1 MFSFVLTY
9 HDLLNNYFSTAMEF
23 NKVLRGAKREMNDE
37 ETVNN
42 ILDAGFLCHVAFQH
56 QGQTMMIPTAYGRKD
71 NALYL
76 HGSTKNFMM
85 NQLLSDQTTCIAVT
99 HLDGIVLA
107 RTLFDTSVN
116 YRSVVL
122 FGKAVLVE
130 DENERLT
137 GMKMITENI
146 IKGRWDEV
154 KIGNENQLKAT
165 MVIKFIIEKASAKI
179 RNEGPQGDDQIT
191 DEVWSGQ
198 IPLVTKAMEP
208 VQDNKFGVE
217 LEMSTSVKK
226 FIKKT
231 NEQFL

>member
-1 MFSFVLTY
+1 
-9 HDLLNNYFSTAMEF
+9 MEF
-23 NKVLRGAKREMNDE
+23 NKVIRGAKREMNDE

-56 QGQTMMIPTAYGRKD
+56 QGQTMMIPTAYGRKE

-130 DENERLT
+130 EENERMEGLKT
-137 GMKMITENI
+137 ITENI
-146 IKGRWDEV
+146 IKGRWNEV
-154 KIGNENQLKAT
+154 AVGTAQQLKAT
-165 MVIKFIIEKASAKI
+165 MVIKFIIETASAKI
-179 RNEGPQGDDQIT
+179 RNEGPKGDDEIK
-191 DEVWSGQ
+191 DEVWSGH
-198 IPLVTKAMEP
+198 IPLVIKALKP
-208 VQDNKFGVE
+208 ILDNKFGVE
-217 LEMSTSVKK
+217 LEMSESVKK
-226 FIKKT
+226 YWEKNK
-231 NEQFL
+231 